1 MSITEFVE
9 QGYPNWVSYVKHRIK
24 DTAERD
30 AEDIVHD
37 VLTNFFDK
45 ADITAPVKDLSAYVY
60 RSLKNKIV
68 DLFRKHREKFV
79 SFDNE
84 ILTNT
89 ELKLSDVLHDIR
101 YDTFS
106 EVEKNEIREKLF
118 KAIDSLKNEEK
129 ALIIAT
135 EFEGESFKELSEK
148 WDEPLGTLL
157 SRKSRALKKLKKI
170 LNQYK

>member
-1 MSITEFVE
+1 MSITKFVKQE
-9 QGYPNWVSYVKHRIK
+9 YPNWVSYVKYRIK
-24 DTAERD
+24 DTSERD

-45 ADITAPVKDLSAYVY
+45 ADVTAPVKDLSAYIY

-68 DLFRKHREKFV
+68 DLFRKHREKLV
-79 SFDNE
+79 SFDKE
-84 ILTNT
+84 ISADT

-118 KAIDSLKNEEK
+118 TAIDSLKEEEK
-129 ALIIAT
+129 VLIIAT

-148 WDEPLGTLL
+148 WHEPQGTLL

-170 LNQYK
+170 LNKYK

>member
-1 MSITEFVE
+1 
-9 QGYPNWVSYVKHRIK
+9 
-24 DTAERD
+24 
-30 AEDIVHD
+30 
-37 VLTNFFDK
+37 
-45 ADITAPVKDLSAYVY
+45 
-60 RSLKNKIV
+60 
-68 DLFRKHREKFV
+68 V

-157 SRKSRALKKLKKI
+157 SRKSRALNKLKKI